1 MQEMMGDRLERLFSE
16 CDKHVL
22 RMNSAKAKLAAVLP
36 LTSIGYSALTEDEI
50 EHIDQFLFRFAKLQD
65 AIGQRLFKSILLF
78 LQEDVEGVPFVDIL
92 SKLEKLHLIE
102 SSTQWQMLREVR
114 NEIAHQYDDAPELA
128 AQALNT
134 IFDSKVLLESIYLG
148 LKEAYLNRK

>member
-1 MQEMMGDRLERLFSE
+1 MRERLERLFSE

-36 LTSIGYSALTEDEI
+36 LSSVGYSALTEDEI

-92 SKLEKLHLIE
+92 SKLEKLNLIE
-102 SSTQWQMLREVR
+102 SSAQWQMLREVR
-114 NEIAHQYDDAPELA
+114 NEIAHQYDDAPDLV
-128 AQALNT
+128 AQALNA
-134 IFDSKVLLESIYLG
+134 IFDSKTLLESVYLG
-148 LKEAYLNRK
+148 LKEAYFSRK

>member
-1 MQEMMGDRLERLFSE
+1 MMGDRLERLFSE

>member
-1 MQEMMGDRLERLFSE
+1 MMRERLERLFSE

-36 LTSIGYSALTEDEI
+36 LTSVGYSALTEDEI

-102 SSTQWQMLREVR
+102 SSAQWQMLREVR

-128 AQALNT
+128 AQALNA
-134 IFDSKVLLESIYLG
+134 IFDSKTLLESVYLG
-148 LKEAYLNRK
+148 LKEAYFSRK

>member
-1 MQEMMGDRLERLFSE
+1 MMRDRLERLFSE